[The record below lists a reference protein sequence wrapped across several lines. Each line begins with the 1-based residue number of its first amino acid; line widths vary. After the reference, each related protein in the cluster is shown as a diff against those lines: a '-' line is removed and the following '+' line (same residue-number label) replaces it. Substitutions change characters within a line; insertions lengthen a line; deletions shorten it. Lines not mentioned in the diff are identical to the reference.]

1 MLASALDSAMAYST
15 GCTIAPIS
23 FGRLNIGSRCCGRGP
38 AAVREIIREVCDE
51 MGVTIMNGALPIDH
65 VHMLVEI
72 PPHVS
77 VSDIP

>member
-1 MLASALDSAMAYST
+1 LAPKYRFKVLR
-15 GCTIAPIS
+15 GEV
-23 FGRLNIGSRCCGRGP
+23 RLR
-38 AAVREIIREVCDE
+38 VREIIREVCDE